1 MSEKFFSIPK
11 EINRLAS
18 SASSGGNNAHAELK
32 VVDLGEK
39 KAFMLQMASVWIQE
53 GGPIENLS
61 AWMVVRD
68 DSVTPGR
75 VSRYQSF
82 HLLACMRTALAFLL
96 GLCRGR
102 FLYKLVRSYAFRF
115 SGRQTLE
122 HCPSMPKHGV
132 MPINRW
138 MR

>member
-32 VVDLGEK
+32 VVDLGDK
-39 KAFMLQMASVWIQE
+39 KAFILQMASVWIQE

-68 DSVTPGR
+68 DSVTPKANISIPIFPSARMHADGSGIF
-75 VSRYQSF
+75 VGTVQGPIPIQAGEK
-82 HLLACMRTALAFLL
+82 LLSDSVQGKHWNTVLP
-96 GLCRGR
+96 
-102 FLYKLVRSYAFRF
+102 
-115 SGRQTLE
+115 
-122 HCPSMPKHGV
+122 CPSMGLS
-132 MPINRW
+132 R
-138 MR
+138 